1 MKVFSSPPLRFVPL
15 LAVALAFPL
24 SPLPV
29 QAGSSLFVGTGV
41 GMAPGC
47 ASPGFTSVQ
56 TAVNAAMP
64 GDTVYLCGTTPF
76 ASQVIVNKSIRLTG
90 DRGASI
96 QAPNPFPAPS
106 APLPPA
112 FAADSLFTPQ
122 AIVIVWGSDVRAT
135 ISGLTVAGPLPGNGG
150 CAEQEYGILV
160 IAGATAMLSDD
171 TVLDIRDRNASL
183 FGCQFGIGIQV
194 GRRHWPKAD
203 FSGFPVE
210 NFVGSASIT
219 GTSVSG
225 YQKGGIVI
233 DGPGSDGSVRDNT
246 VTGAGPSAPMGR
258 IIAQNGIEVLRGAS
272 GDVTNNSVSLNQ
284 YSGPAGASSGGVLV
298 FGGCGD
304 PLTPDIVVNHNT
316 LTDNDVGVFLFNA
329 LPDCVAAPTT
339 MTNDRATGNTISNGA
354 ITNTSGFGPGCGYQA
369 GISDVGNDDT
379 INQNEISGIGY
390 TPAQGD
396 PITGCS
402 PPGTVVVL
410 PVDTS
415 GAIGPKVHKNVA
427 V

>member
-1 MKVFSSPPLRFVPL
+1 M
-15 LAVALAFPL
+15 
-24 SPLPV
+24 
-29 QAGSSLFVGTGV
+29 
-41 GMAPGC
+41 
-47 ASPGFTSVQ
+47 
-56 TAVNAAMP
+56 
-64 GDTVYLCGTTPF
+64 
-76 ASQVIVNKSIRLTG
+76 
-90 DRGASI
+90 
-96 QAPNPFPAPS
+96 
-106 APLPPA
+106 
-112 FAADSLFTPQ
+112 
-122 AIVIVWGSDVRAT
+122 VWGSGVQAT
-135 ISGLTVAGPLPGNGG
+135 ISGLTVQGPLPGNGG

-171 TVLDIRDRNASL
+171 TVLDIRDRNTSL

-203 FSGFPVE
+203 FSPFVVE
-210 NFVGSASIT
+210 NFVGSATIT
-219 GTSVSG
+219 GSTVSG

-233 DGPGSDGSVRDNT
+233 DGPGSDGSVKDNT
-246 VTGAGPSAPMGR
+246 VTGAGPFTAMGK
-258 IIAQNGIEVLRGAS
+258 IIAQNGIQVSRGAS
-272 GDVTNNSVSLNQ
+272 GEVTNNVVSGNQ

-316 LTDNDVGVFLFNA
+316 LADNDVGVFLFNA
-329 LPDCVAAPTT
+329 LPDCVSAPATT
-339 MTNDRATGNTISNGA
+339 TNDRAVNNTLSNGA

-379 INQNEISGIGY
+379 INQNEISGVGY

-396 PITGCS
+396 PRNGCS

-410 PVDTS
+410 PLDTS